1 MELVYRQRRRQMER
15 RMMENLERELR
26 EVKAEMERGLRELKK
41 ANSHVEMVSDKMQT
55 ITPQQLKNVEANTE
69 YQIQGI
75 NALFD
80 VLDQDRKDAA
90 TQRQQKREDTMI
102 AEGGDHV

>member
-1 MELVYRQRRRQMER
+1 
-15 RMMENLERELR
+15 MENLERELR

>member
-1 MELVYRQRRRQMER
+1 
-15 RMMENLERELR
+15 MMENLERELR
-26 EVKAEMERGLRELKK
+26 GEIEYLKKELSEVKAEMEKGLSELKK
-41 ANSHVEMVSDKMQT
+41 ANSHVEMVSDHMQT

-102 AEGGDHV
+102 AEGGDHD